1 MTEILLE
8 KKLGGLYP
16 ASDDA
21 YRVVGKVRTGSTVVA
36 DVRDTS
42 QRSGQQ
48 HRFWFTLATTLYE
61 SQEYYRTF
69 DHFRAYL
76 LIHMGY
82 CEIYQMKDGREV
94 PIAKSLRFG
103 KMPPD
108 EFDSLVEDT
117 LAIAESMGFDRD
129 TLLAATRERAA

>member
-1 MTEILLE
+1 MTEGLY
-8 KKLGGLYP
+8 KKELGGLRP

-21 YRVVGKVRTGSTVVA
+21 YRVMEKIHNGATVVA
-36 DVRDTS
+36 DVMDTS
-42 QRSGQQ
+42 RRSGQQ
-48 HRFWFTLATTLYE
+48 HRFWFALANTLYE

-69 DHFRAYL
+69 DHFRACL

-82 CEIYQMKDGREV
+82 CEIYQMKGGREV

-103 KMPPD
+103 KMPQD
-108 EFDSLVEDT
+108 EFNSLVEDT
-117 LAIAESMGFDRD
+117 LTFAETMGFDRD

>member
-21 YRVVGKVRTGSTVVA
+21 YRVVGKVRNGANVVA
-36 DVRDTS
+36 DVKDTT

-48 HRFWFTLATTLYE
+48 HRFWFALANTLYE
-61 SQEYYRTF
+61 SQEYYKTF
-69 DHFRAYL
+69 DHFRACL

-82 CEIYQMKDGREV
+82 CEIYKMKGGREV

-108 EFDSLVEDT
+108 EFNSLVEDT
-117 LAIAESMGFDRD
+117 LTFAESMGFDRD